1 MSVHRPPRI
10 EQAGG
15 ASPAPT
21 ARNPND
27 QRRNRIGTVAT
38 TKPDLDIVQELV
50 TEFGDNASYV
60 ADLLARYRTNPEG
73 VDEEWRA
80 FFRDRLGETAPVT
93 APAPPPPG
101 QPRPDVEPAP
111 PKPAAAPA
119 APAAPRTLRE
129 GEQAEPLR
137 GASLR
142 VAQNM
147 DASLAVPT
155 ATSQRLIPVKLLEE
169 NRRLINDYRAS
180 RDESKVSFTHLIAW
194 AILRALDDFSRLND
208 AFDESGGAPV
218 RIRRERV
225 NF

>member
-10 EQAGG
+10 ERAGG

-80 FFRDRLGETAPVT
+80 FFRERLGEVAPV
-93 APAPPPPG
+93 ASPPPP
-101 QPRPDVEPAP
+101 PAE
-111 PKPAAAPA
+111 PAAAAPPSRPEGEPA
-119 APAAPRTLRE
+119 SAKPVAAPRSLRE

-137 GASLR
+137 GASL
-142 VAQNM
+142 
-147 DASLAVPT
+147 
-155 ATSQRLIPVKLLEE
+155 
-169 NRRLINDYRAS
+169 
-180 RDESKVSFTHLIAW
+180 
-194 AILRALDDFSRLND
+194 
-208 AFDESGGAPV
+208 
-218 RIRRERV
+218 
-225 NF
+225 

>member
-1 MSVHRPPRI
+1 MSVHRPRRI
-10 EQAGG
+10 DQAGG

-60 ADLLARYRTNPEG
+60 ADLLARFRTNPEG
-73 VDEEWRA
+73 VDEEWRT
-80 FFRDRLGETAPVT
+80 FFRERLGETEPFR
-93 APAPPPPG
+93 PSAPPPE
-101 QPRPDVEPAP
+101 QPSVVPAP
-111 PKPAAAPA
+111 TPQPTAV
-119 APAAPRTLRE
+119 APRVLRE

-147 DASLAVPT
+147 EASLGVPT

-169 NRRLINDYRAS
+169 NRRLLNDYRAS
-180 RDESKVSFTHLIAW
+180 RDESRRR
-194 AILRALDDFSRLND
+194 LRAHSR
-208 AFDESGGAPV
+208 ASGEG
-218 RIRRERV
+218 
-225 NF
+225 